1 MKQANQRNFKENI
14 SSFLH
19 NLNSKN
25 YAEANK
31 SLQKAVEN
39 KLFNKINKHKN
50 IKIFST
56 HERESN

>member
-1 MKQANQRNFKENI
+1 MNQSNQSGFRENI
-14 SSFLH
+14 SKFLH

-39 KLFNKINKHKN
+39 KLFYKINKHKN
-50 IKIFST
+50 INIFST